1 MNLKGD
7 KTHGIGK
14 EEEICICNK
23 GIDPILKEEM
33 TDSTNIQ
40 KDMRTAD
47 HEAQVKI
54 ISQKILSS
62 NQRWTWIS
70 KQEKQGPKTNF
81 CSSVGWSLSV
91 LSCVYG
97 GSGKNK

>member
-14 EEEICICNK
+14 EEEICICNN
-23 GIDPILKEEM
+23 GIDPILKEET

-54 ISQKILSS
+54 I
-62 NQRWTWIS
+62 
-70 KQEKQGPKTNF
+70 
-81 CSSVGWSLSV
+81 
-91 LSCVYG
+91 
-97 GSGKNK
+97 